1 MIGYALRRV
10 LSAIPIALIAI
21 TACFFILRLAPGGPF
36 DTGRQLPPNTMANLR
51 AYYNLDQPLISQY
64 LIYLGRLVQG
74 DLGPSMVYDDFSVSQ
89 MLGIGLPFTMMLGFS
104 AFLVATVVGLIA
116 GAIAGAFVPGRQ
128 RMGCIG
134 TMLVGIVGGI
144 LGGFLWVNL
153 LGQPEA
159 SGWLGALVIATVGA
173 VIVLFVLRGMTGRD

>member
-1 MIGYALRRV
+1 M
-10 LSAIPIALIAI
+10 PE
-21 TACFFILRLAPGGPF
+21 
-36 DTGRQLPPNTMANLR
+36 
-51 AYYNLDQPLISQY
+51 
-64 LIYLGRLVQG
+64 
-74 DLGPSMVYDDFSVSQ
+74 
-89 MLGIGLPFTMMLGFS
+89 LGIFGWIII
-104 AFLVATVVGLIA
+104 GLIA
-116 GAIAGAFVPGRQ
+116 GAIAGAFVPGKQ

-173 VIVLFVLRGMTGRD
+173 VIVLFVLRAMTGRD